1 MTISTIV
8 FDAYGTIFD
17 VAGAA
22 RIASAEPGGEAL
34 AENWETVSRDWRI
47 KQLEYTWLRT
57 ISGNHVDFAHVTA
70 DALTWTL
77 EKSGLSDPDLRARLL
92 ALYDTLPAYP
102 EAREVLADLKARGR
116 NVAILSNGSPKMLDS
131 AVTSAGI
138 GGSLDAVL
146 SAEEAGVYKPDPRVY
161 DLVLERFGCAK
172 QEVLFV
178 SSNFWDIAGA
188 TGYGFITAWVNRSG
202 EPRDR
207 LWSRPTH
214 VLPDLTHLAEFADAP
229 A

>member
-34 AENWETVSRDWRI
+34 AESWEEVSRDWRI

-57 ISGNHVDFAHVTA
+57 ISGNHIDFAHVTA

-77 EKSGLSDPDLRARLL
+77 EKAGLSDPDLRARLL
-92 ALYDTLPAYP
+92 ALYDTLPAFP
-102 EAREVLADLKARGR
+102 EAREVLSDLKAKGR
-116 NVAILSNGSPKMLDS
+116 NVAILSNGSPKMLDR

-138 GGSLDAVL
+138 GSCLDAVL
-146 SAEEAGVYKPDPRVY
+146 SAETAGAYKPDSRVY
-161 DLVLERFGCAK
+161 DLVQQRF
-172 QEVLFV
+172 EVEKEEVMFV

-188 TGYGFITAWVNRSG
+188 TGYGFITAWVNRDDA
-202 EPRDR
+202 PRDR

-214 VLPDLTHLAEFADAP
+214 VLPNLTRLADFA
-229 A
+229 